1 MKIQTASEIGSDD
14 LLRLKGMV
22 SGAAVD
28 SLILSFVKIVTTV
41 SGIVCTMILSRTLTL
56 AEYGTYS
63 QGNLVVTLV
72 SYMTVLGLTDASNY
86 FFNRAEYGKR
96 YISNILYIE
105 AAVGLIA
112 AIAIVA
118 FKEQIGL
125 YFGNDA
131 VAGLAV
137 FLALRPLLSNA
148 LATLQVVIISLG
160 KSKMLAVRNLIVS
173 VLKVFIVCFVGFI
186 YKSLSVIFFAYLLI
200 DALNVFWF
208 LAIYVR
214 DVGWPRLGDFDT
226 GAIKTILRFSL
237 PLAVS
242 VFVSAYSRQ
251 MSNLIVGALKST
263 EEYAIFA
270 NCSAQLPL
278 DFISASF
285 MTVLMPIL
293 TRNIAG
299 RDIRGARGVYCDYL
313 QIGYMLVWP
322 FAACLVVV
330 SPECVALLYGE
341 KYISGVPIFAIYLL
355 TYATTFFSS
364 TLVLTAGGK
373 TRAVM
378 GIAVLSLIANGV
390 FCYIAC
396 LFSGIFGVAVASVVV
411 NFATAIAILL
421 ASCRFLGGQ
430 LLGLVAVKKMGRY
443 LALLLLIAIPILILR
458 LALVSIGVPS
468 FIIVCFASAA
478 YLGAFYFL
486 ERKDLRSLLS
496 RINRLK

>member
-1 MKIQTASEIGSDD
+1 MV
-14 LLRLKGMV
+14 RLKGRV
-22 SGAAVD
+22 SGTAVD
-28 SLILSFVKIVTTV
+28 SLILSFVKILTTV

-56 AEYGTYS
+56 VEYGTYS
-63 QGNLVVTLV
+63 QGNLVVSLV
-72 SYMTVLGLTDASNY
+72 SSMTVLGLTDASNY
-86 FFNRAEYGKR
+86 FFNRAGYGKR

-105 AAVGLIA
+105 VAIGMVAAAAIIVFNEQIA
-112 AIAIVA
+112 A
-118 FKEQIGL
+118 

-131 VAGLAV
+131 VASLAL

-173 VLKVFIVCFVGFI
+173 IVKIFVVCFVGFV
-186 YKSLSVIFFAYLLI
+186 YKSLSVIFLAYLLI
-200 DALNVFWF
+200 DVLNVVWF

-214 DVGWPRLGDFDT
+214 DVGRPRLGDFDT
-226 GAIKTILRFSL
+226 EAIKIILRFSL

-251 MSNLIVGALKST
+251 MSSLIVGALKST

-293 TRNIAG
+293 TRNIAS
-299 RDIRGARGVYCDYL
+299 RKSEGARAVYSDYL
-313 QIGYMLVWP
+313 QIGYLLVWP
-322 FAACLVVV
+322 FAACLAAV
-330 SPECVALLYGE
+330 SPECVTLLYGE
-341 KYISGVPIFAIYLL
+341 KYVSGVPIFAIYLF

-378 GIAVLSLIANGV
+378 GIAVLSLAANGV
-390 FCYIAC
+390 FCYVAC
-396 LFSGIFGVAVASVVV
+396 LSFGTFGVAVASVAV
-411 NFATAIAILL
+411 NFATAIAILWE
-421 ASCRFLGGQ
+421 SCR
-430 LLGLVAVKKMGRY
+430 LLSGEVLSLLAAKKMGRY
-443 LALLLLIAIPILILR
+443 IALLLVLAVPALVLR
-458 LALVSIGVPS
+458 YALVSVAAPGL
-468 FIIVCFASAA
+468 IVVCLVSVF
-478 YLGAFYFL
+478 YLGVFYAL
-486 ERKDLRSLLS
+486 ERKDLRALLV
-496 RINRLK
+496 RINRLQ

>member
-1 MKIQTASEIGSDD
+1 MLD
-14 LLRLKGMV
+14 LLKLKG
-22 SGAAVD
+22 GAAID
-28 SLILSFVKIVTTV
+28 SLLLAFVKVVTTMA
-41 SGIVCTMILSRTLTL
+41 GIVCTMVLSRTLTL

-63 QGNLVVTLV
+63 QGNLVISLVT
-72 SYMTVLGLTDASNY
+72 SMTVLGLTDASNY
-86 FFNRAEYGKR
+86 FFNRGEYGKR
-96 YISNILYIE
+96 FISNILYIE
-105 AAVGLIA
+105 VAVGLVTA
-112 AIAIVA
+112 VAIVV
-118 FKEQIGL
+118 FNEQIGL

-131 VAGLAV
+131 VAGLAL

-173 VLKVFIVCFVGFI
+173 VVKIFVVCFVGFV
-186 YKSLSVIFFAYLLI
+186 YKSLSVIFIAYLLI
-200 DALNVFWF
+200 DTLNVVWF
-208 LAIYVR
+208 LAIYIQ
-214 DVGWPRLGDFDT
+214 DVGWPQIRDFDI

-251 MSNLIVGALKST
+251 MANLIVGALKPT

-299 RDIRGARGVYCDYL
+299 RDIGGARDVYTDYL
-313 QIGYMLVWP
+313 QIGYLLVWP

-330 SPECVALLYGE
+330 SPECVTLLYGE
-341 KYISGVPIFAIYLL
+341 KYISGWPVFAIYLL

-373 TRAVM
+373 TRTVM
-378 GIAVLSLIANGV
+378 AIAVLSLIANGL
-390 FCYIAC
+390 FCYVAC
-396 LFSGIFGVAVASVVV
+396 LFFGIFGVAIASVIV
-411 NFATAIAILL
+411 NFGTAIASLL
-421 ASCRFLGGQ
+421 ESCRFLGGQ
-430 LLGLVAVKKMGRY
+430 IFSLVAANRMGRY
-443 LALLLLIAIPILILR
+443 LALLLLISVPILSLR
-458 LALVSIGVPS
+458 FALITIGAPS
-468 FIIVCFASAA
+468 FIVVCLTSVA

-486 ERKDLRSLLS
+486 ERRDLRSLLG